1 MWRAYEAV
9 FARYHG
15 WLARSMFMGSAKA
28 APGSAQLL
36 RLLAP
41 AAGGAVR
48 EGLVLREMEQFSA
61 AAEPVADAIEAALA
75 SAGLVDER
83 RV

>member
-28 APGSAQLL
+28 APGYEQLL

-48 EGLVLREMEQFSA
+48 EGLVLREMEQFAA